1 MGCGFHGDRRTF
13 TQVDKKKKSK
23 MPTCSA
29 ARPSGRCFNGNQSE
43 PWGVF
48 IMASNDQHWACFGLV
63 CAVISARSPDAD
75 KLTYAASNRRKVP
88 AAVKTLKDEP
98 LDLCLHFLA
107 MVAYVFPVTV
117 SPFLEVLLVLL
128 VLAALAILAALGQ
141 RSGGMP
147 GLPRLPLVGSL
158 PWMTGTAPPH
168 LLFMKFGRKYGPL
181 FELYLGPHRTVVVND
196 HDCAREV
203 LLQRGRDFAG
213 RPSMVTT
220 DLLTRGGKD
229 IAFSDYSP
237 LWKLHRRLVH
247 SSFALFGEGSSRL
260 QDIVLSE
267 VDGLCAELL
276 SGDGRGFDPSLA
288 ITTAVTN
295 VVCTLVFGT
304 TYKHGDG
311 ELQEV
316 MRYNDGIVQTITKG
330 GLVDIFSWMKVFP
343 NESLSKL
350 RACIR
355 VRDRLLTQKLHEHK
369 ATLSEGDPRD
379 LLDALLKGQGSPGSD
394 GTVITDDH
402 VLMTAAEAFG
412 AGVETTSTTLL
423 WILAY
428 LLHHPEVQEKAQREL
443 DEEVGER
450 AVRAADRGRLPYLD
464 SVINEGMRIRP
475 VSPVLIPHMAM
486 SDSSIGGHAIRRGT
500 RVLVNMW
507 AIHHDPDHWD
517 RPDLFRPDRFLDDQG
532 QRVIPSWFLPFGA
545 GPRICVGESLARTEL
560 FLFLSSMLQRMS
572 FMLPGGATPP
582 NLQGRLGVVLQPLP
596 YKVAVRP
603 RAGWEVSTHVN

>member
-1 MGCGFHGDRRTF
+1 MPPSHGAHSQRIGGHHLRSQLLLD
-13 TQVDKKKKSK
+13 VH
-23 MPTCSA
+23 A
-29 ARPSGRCFNGNQSE
+29 AVPLSL
-43 PWGVF
+43 
-48 IMASNDQHWACFGLV
+48 IAACKAFAAHVAREGLLARV
-63 CAVISARSPDAD
+63 CARVRGQVVATAEAPRTHSALEGFLSCVDPH
-75 KLTYAASNRRKVP
+75 VP
-88 AAVKTLKDEP
+88 V
-98 LDLCLHFLA
+98 DLC
-107 MVAYVFPVTV
+107 MCT
-117 SPFLEVLLVLL
+117 
-128 VLAALAILAALGQ
+128 
-141 RSGGMP
+141 R
-147 GLPRLPLVGSL
+147 
-158 PWMTGTAPPH
+158 
-168 LLFMKFGRKYGPL
+168 YGPL

-196 HDCAREV
+196 HDHAREV

-213 RPSMVTT
+213 RPSMVM
-220 DLLTRGGKD
+220 LH

-260 QDIVLSE
+260 QDIGRSSGTS
-267 VDGLCAELL
+267 DHEL
-276 SGDGRGFDPSLA
+276 
-288 ITTAVTN
+288 TTAVTN

-316 MRYNDGIVQTITKG
+316 MRYNDGIVQTITRG
-330 GLVDIFSWMKVFP
+330 GLVFP

-355 VRDRLLTQKLHEHK
+355 VRDCLLTQKLHEHK

-379 LLDALLKGQGSPGSD
+379 LLDALLKGQGSPGPD

-423 WILAY
+423 WVLAY

-464 SVINEGMRIRP
+464 SIINEGMRIRP
-475 VSPVLIPHMAM
+475 VSPVLIPHIAM
-486 SDSSIGGHAIRRGT
+486 SDSRYTKKNQGRSVEPCHKT
-500 RVLVNMW
+500 
-507 AIHHDPDHWD
+507 
-517 RPDLFRPDRFLDDQG
+517 FPDRFLDDQG
-532 QRVIPSWFLPFGA
+532 QRVTPSCFLPFGA
-545 GPRICVGESLARTEL
+545 GPRICVGESLARMEL